1 MNEQRRGVM
10 FGAAA
15 YVMWGVFPLYFPLL
29 EPAGAW
35 EILGHRILWSL
46 VVAGALV
53 LVLGRRTQ
61 VMGVLRDRRKL
72 VLLAGAAA
80 VISINWVTYIW
91 GVNNGRIVE
100 TSLGYFTNP
109 LVTML
114 MGVLILRERLRRLQW
129 VALGIAFVAVIVLT
143 VDYGRLPWVALILAF
158 SFGTYGLLKKSAGVG
173 PFESLA
179 VETAVTAPFAL
190 TLIVALQATGNGTLV
205 GHGPVHVILLM
216 SLGVA
221 TVVPLACFGAAAI
234 RVPMVTIGLLQYLAP
249 ILQFAVGVFIAHEAM
264 PPGRWVGFAIVWVA
278 LIIFSAEA
286 VHHRRV
292 VLRAALAPVSTRAEA

>member
-1 MNEQRRGVM
+1 MSEQRRGVM

-15 YVMWGVFPLYFPLL
+15 YVMWGAFPLYFPLL

-46 VVAGALV
+46 VVAAALV
-53 LVLGRRTQ
+53 LIVGRRKQ
-61 VMGVLRDRRKL
+61 VAEILRDRRKL
-72 VLLAGAAA
+72 LLLTAAAA

-114 MGVLILRERLRRLQW
+114 MGVIILRERMRKLQW
-129 VALGIAFVAVIVLT
+129 VALGIAFVSVVVLT
-143 VDYGRLPWVALILAF
+143 IDYGRLPWVALILAF

-190 TLIVALQATGNGTLV
+190 ALIIALQATGNGTLV
-205 GHGPVHVILLM
+205 GHGVLHVLLM
-216 SLGVA
+216 ISLGVI

-264 PPGRWVGFAIVWVA
+264 PPGRWAGFAIVWIA
-278 LIIFSAEA
+278 LVIFSAEA
-286 VHHRRV
+286 VHHRRK
-292 VLRAALAPVSTRAEA
+292 VLRTLVTPPSSTTV

>member
-1 MNEQRRGVM
+1 M

-15 YVMWGVFPLYFPLL
+15 YVMWGAFPLYFPLL
-29 EPAGAW
+29 QPAGAW

-53 LVLGRRTQ
+53 LIVGRRTQ
-61 VMGVLRDRRKL
+61 VAAVLRDRRKL
-72 VLLAGAAA
+72 LLLAGAAV

-100 TSLGYFTNP
+100 ASLGYFTNP

-114 MGVLILRERLRRLQW
+114 MGVIILRERMRKLQW
-129 VALGIAFVAVIVLT
+129 VALGIAFMAVIVLT
-143 VDYGRLPWVALILAF
+143 IDYGRLPWVALILAF
-158 SFGTYGLLKKSAGVG
+158 SFGTYGLLKKRAGVG

-179 VETAVTAPFAL
+179 VETAATAPFAL
-190 TLIVALQATGNGTLV
+190 ALVVALQATGNGTLFDHGG
-205 GHGPVHVILLM
+205 GHVLLLI

-264 PPGRWVGFAIVWVA
+264 PPSRWAGFAIVWIA

-286 VHHRRV
+286 VHHRHK
-292 VLRAALAPVSTRAEA
+292 VLRARAAAVTSTIS

>member
-1 MNEQRRGVM
+1 MM

-15 YVMWGVFPLYFPLL
+15 YIMWGAFPLYFPLL

-53 LVLGRRTQ
+53 LIVGRREQ
-61 VMGVLRDRRKL
+61 LAAILRNRRTL
-72 VLLAGAAA
+72 GLLTAAAA

-114 MGVLILRERLRRLQW
+114 MGVIILRERMRKLQW
-129 VALGIAFVAVIVLT
+129 VALGIAFAAVVVLT
-143 VDYGRLPWVALILAF
+143 IDYGRLPWVALVLAF

-190 TLIVALQATGNGTLV
+190 ALIVALQATGNGTLS
-205 GHGPVHVILLM
+205 GHGALHVFLLI

-249 ILQFAVGVFIAHEAM
+249 ILQFAVGVFIAHEGM

-278 LIIFSAEA
+278 LVIFSAEA
-286 VHHRRV
+286 VHHRRK
-292 VLRAALAPVSTRAEA
+292 VLRAQVAPLSSTGA